1 MKALLTILTA
11 TLLTAGASAQAQ
23 EVPAWLC
30 NMNFSGTNK
39 SVQIIVGKSEFNGK
53 GTVSCVS
60 AHRERVEFPIKVTM
74 SSKPIAPRVG
84 LGKMELYGQALQIA
98 LTNDQPESLLGSY
111 LVAEGRAA
119 LVGGAGVIA
128 AVRASDKN
136 FSLNISLQL
145 VKGFGVDL
153 GFRKMKIELDNDR
166 LN

>member
-1 MKALLTILTA
+1 MKALLTILTTA
-11 TLLTAGASAQAQ
+11 LLTAGVSAQAK

-39 SVQIIVGKSEFNGK
+39 SVQIIVGKSEFKGK

-60 AHRERVEFPIKVTM
+60 VHRERVEFPIKVTM
-74 SSKPIAPRVG
+74 SSKPIAPRIG

-98 LTNDQPESLLGSY
+98 LNDQPESLLGNY

-119 LVGGAGVIA
+119 VIGGAGVIA

-153 GFRKMKIELDNDR
+153 GFRKMKIELDNEV